1 MFCNHCGSPIAP
13 DQSFCSHCGR
23 STTAARIASAARM
36 RVAEHVHVLAILWF
50 VDGAL
55 FLLPALAMAV
65 LAAVVTAPLAWHG
78 ANNLIAFVVAP
89 GLFVGLC
96 VIFLVS
102 AALRFIAGWGL
113 LKMERWGRVF
123 ALVMSFLNLIHI
135 PFGTAL
141 GVYTL
146 FVLLPDA
153 AGDEYR
159 QISQTRQSA
168 YGRSEASLQFAN
180 KRT

>member
-1 MFCNHCGSPIAP
+1 MFCSHCGSPIAR
-13 DQSFCSHCGR
+13 DQSFCSHCGK
-23 STTAARIASAARM
+23 STTGARIASAARM

-55 FLLPALAMAV
+55 LLLPALVMAA
-65 LAAVVTAPLAWHG
+65 LAAVVTAPMAWHG
-78 ANNLIAFVVAP
+78 VDNIAFVLAP

-113 LKMERWGRVF
+113 LKIEPWGRAF
-123 ALVMSFLNLIHI
+123 ALVMAFFDLIHV

-159 QISQTRQSA
+159 QISQTRGSA
-168 YGRSEASLQFAN
+168 YGRSEASLQFAG
-180 KRT
+180 KRV

>member
-1 MFCNHCGSPIAP
+1 MFCHHCGSPIAP
-13 DQSFCSHCGR
+13 DQSFCSRCGK

-55 FLLPALAMAV
+55 LLLPAFAMAL
-65 LAAVVTAPLAWHG
+65 LAAVVTAPMAWHG
-78 ANNLIAFVVAP
+78 VNNIALVLAP

-102 AALRFIAGWGL
+102 AALRFITGWGL

-123 ALVMSFLNLIHI
+123 ALVMSFFNLIHV

-168 YGRSEASLQFAN
+168 YGRYEASLQLAN

>member
-13 DQSFCSHCGR
+13 DQSFCSHCGK
-23 STTAARIASAARM
+23 STTGARIASAARI

-55 FLLPALAMAV
+55 LLLPAFIMAV
-65 LAAVVTAPLAWHG
+65 LAAIVTAPMAWHRIDNVG
-78 ANNLIAFVVAP
+78 FVLAP

-123 ALVMSFLNLIHI
+123 ALVMSFLNLIHV

-159 QISQTRQSA
+159 QISQTRPSA
-168 YGRSEASLQFAN
+168 YGRSEASIQFAD
-180 KRT
+180 KRV

>member
-1 MFCNHCGSPIAP
+1 MFCNHCGSPIAL
-13 DQSFCSHCGR
+13 DQSFCSHCGKN
-23 STTAARIASAARM
+23 TTAARIASAARM
-36 RVAEHVHVLAILWF
+36 RVAEHVQVLAILWF

-55 FLLPALAMAV
+55 LLLPAFVMAA
-65 LAAVVTAPLAWHG
+65 LAAVVSAPMAWHG
-78 ANNLIAFVVAP
+78 ANNIAFVLAP

-102 AALRFIAGWGL
+102 ATLRFIAGWGL
-113 LKMERWGRVF
+113 LKMEPWGRVF
-123 ALVMSFLNLIHI
+123 ALVMAFFSLIHV

-168 YGRSEASLQFAN
+168 YGTSESSLQFAG
-180 KRT
+180 KRV